1 MSTNNDEHISENFI
15 NLCKRRTNHKFL
27 GRRFGTLSNESKS
40 EIFQLEMSMCLE
52 KKYMKC
58 LQHVRDLNQKKQT
71 DPISSIDVCEPLI
84 HEYIGTC
91 ILEPKVPVVR
101 TNGTH

>member
-58 LQHVRDLNQKKQT
+58 LQHVRDLNQTKQT
-71 DPISSIDVCEPLI
+71 KPISSIDACEPLI
-84 HEYIGTC
+84 HEYIK
-91 ILEPKVPVVR
+91 EPTSSFRLRRKL
-101 TNGTH
+101 TL